1 VADFITAYI
10 GQLSALMTSVL
21 WTTTSTFFTLG
32 GRQVGSVVL
41 NRTRLLFAVAFL
53 LLAHLIL
60 GVPLPLGIE
69 TERLLWLSLSG
80 VIGLVIGDALLFQGF
95 VMVGPRISM
104 LMMSLAPVIASL
116 LAWMFLDEILSLG
129 QIAGMLL
136 TLIGISLVVLEGN
149 GNRLN
154 QIDQSTYFLG
164 VLLAFGGAA
173 GQATGLVAAKQGL
186 SGDFPA
192 LSGTLV
198 RMVAAVL
205 VMWLITIIRCQ
216 AGTTI
221 ARVRKNPRALRF
233 IVAGAFT
240 GPFLGVTFSLVAVQ
254 NTEVGIASTLM
265 ALPPVLLLPV
275 GYFVFNERFGW
286 QAILG
291 TLIAISGVGVLFLA

>member
-1 VADFITAYI
+1 MADFITAYI

-205 VMWLITIIRCQ
+205 VMWLITIIRRQ

-221 ARVRKNPRALRF
+221 ARIRKNPRALRF